1 MEKTNEFD
9 ALVQQERPSDESSK
23 GRRGRH
29 GICERFWFHIALD
42 DLDGTQG
49 AEVCSGNRY
58 NQGWNFCMPED
69 SKGLVS
75 KEEDSG
81 DSHGKLAGND
91 SRGYTPG
98 DGVPSDLI
106 CPWLLIL
113 LRY

>member
-1 MEKTNEFD
+1 MVAGDIWLTD
-9 ALVQQERPSDESSK
+9 S
-23 GRRGRH
+23 
-29 GICERFWFHIALD
+29 GICECFWFHIALD

-58 NQGWNFCMPED
+58 NQD

-106 CPWLLIL
+106 FPWLLIL